1 MSANHT
7 RPPAVDL
14 ARARKLLSE
23 IPGIAQQ
30 IYAAKWEL
38 ETDFPEID
46 AGRRISAATE
56 KLVAASVR
64 LGAIVTEIELG
75 VKDDGQ

>member
-1 MSANHT
+1 MPNHT

-14 ARARKLLSE
+14 ARARELLSE

-46 AGRRISAATE
+46 AGRRIRAAAE
-56 KLVAASVR
+56 KLTAASVR
-64 LGAIVTEIELG
+64 LTAIITEVEG
-75 VKDDGQ
+75 DEDE